1 MSVLL
6 QAACSPLFRRILS
19 GNTHKNP
26 FLYLKGIHQKELQNV
41 LNFMYHGEVNMT
53 QVWTPSTVNV

>member
-1 MSVLL
+1 
-6 QAACSPLFRRILS
+6 LS